1 MNSINHNHRQKP
13 GTWLMRIGLLLLA
26 AALLLTGYNLWD
38 EMRANTVTQRTL
50 AQMPQTIPAQS
61 NIDEPVIP
69 DYILNP
75 DMEMPTVEIEG
86 NNYIGTL
93 EIPAFKLSLP
103 VISQWS
109 YPRLRLAPCRY
120 TGSAYQGNLVIAA
133 HNYRAHFGP
142 LKNLYAGDRITFT
155 DADGNLFTYNVV
167 EIQVLEPT
175 AIEDM
180 TAGDWDLTLF
190 TCTPGGQTRL
200 TVRCE
205 AIETALDS
213 R

>member
-38 EMRANTVTQRTL
+38 E
-50 AQMPQTIPAQS
+50 IPAQS

-167 EIQVLEPT
+167 EIQILEPT

-205 AIETALDS
+205 AIETP
-213 R
+213 